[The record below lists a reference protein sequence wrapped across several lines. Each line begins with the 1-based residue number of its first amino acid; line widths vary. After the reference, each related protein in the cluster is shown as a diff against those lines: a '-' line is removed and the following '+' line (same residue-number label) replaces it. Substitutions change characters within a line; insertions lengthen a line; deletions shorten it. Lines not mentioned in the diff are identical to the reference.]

1 MVLGAYGGFSNFA
14 FMQVTGGNLNLTK
27 SGTTQFHGS
36 GAWYHRHEGLN
47 ANNWLN
53 NLRGL
58 PRPLFRFNDVDYTIG
73 GPVYIPKSKILERKD
88 KLFFFWSQEFQE
100 QLRPQGVRRITVPT
114 ALERQGDFSQSVDSN
129 GRPFPFIKDPLLV
142 GQPCRSTNTAGCFKD
157 GGVLGRIPQSR
168 LYAPGIALLNL
179 YPLPTVTGQNGF
191 NFQSQISDSYPRR
204 EDLLRLD
211 YNFSPK
217 SRFWMHRIVNS
228 NTFTSEYGSFVLGP
242 NVPITPISVANP
254 GYGYAF
260 GNTYIFSPTLINEVT
275 FGWTSNSFLIEP
287 TTNAYTRAASGIH
300 LPVLFPSA
308 VQLDLIPNAT
318 FGGSRIANSPS
329 IGGASCAACAPFRN
343 YNTTIDLTDNLS
355 KVSKRAC
362 TYIATG
368 RIKAPSQITTGTT
381 TSATMATIRWIPG
394 LVSPMRLWGSSIA
407 STRRPLILCPHIA
420 LGIWKGTFRIPG
432 RLTGR

>member
-1 MVLGAYGGFSNFA
+1 QIQGIAVNSRSYLDLVKLIPGVVSTVNLQTAG
-14 FMQVTGGNLNLTK
+14 TGGLGSISVNGSRANQNQLTINGIGDVDTASNGTQNVTLSLDSVQEFKILTSSYQAQYGRSSGAQISVVTK

-168 LYAPGIALLNL
+168 LYAPGIAL
-179 YPLPTVTGQNGF
+179 
-191 NFQSQISDSYPRR
+191 
-204 EDLLRLD
+204 
-211 YNFSPK
+211 
-217 SRFWMHRIVNS
+217 
-228 NTFTSEYGSFVLGP
+228 
-242 NVPITPISVANP
+242 
-254 GYGYAF
+254 
-260 GNTYIFSPTLINEVT
+260 
-275 FGWTSNSFLIEP
+275 
-287 TTNAYTRAASGIH
+287 
-300 LPVLFPSA
+300 
-308 VQLDLIPNAT
+308 
-318 FGGSRIANSPS
+318 
-329 IGGASCAACAPFRN
+329 
-343 YNTTIDLTDNLS
+343 
-355 KVSKRAC
+355 
-362 TYIATG
+362 
-368 RIKAPSQITTGTT
+368 
-381 TSATMATIRWIPG
+381 
-394 LVSPMRLWGSSIA
+394 
-407 STRRPLILCPHIA
+407 
-420 LGIWKGTFRIPG
+420 
-432 RLTGR
+432 